1 MCYSPCLDSL
11 LTSYRI
17 QADIRGGSID
27 ISDNYF
33 ITCLY
38 PKDSGDPEDVEK
50 HYLCSMLLVKVC
62 GYCRI
67 FFRFPSLTVTVLQTY
82 CAIFTS
88 PSSSE
93 AFEEET
99 EDGPCRKKQKTASQK
114 KATKSNVATLLRMEG
129 KVTPRTIAY
138 AAVLVCS
145 TNLFVF
151 LVLLKQLQLGLSMG
165 APAGY
170 LDPYPQVFSEIKS
183 YLDL

>member
-1 MCYSPCLDSL
+1 MCYGCYLGSL

-17 QADIRGGSID
+17 RADIRGGAID

-38 PKDSGDPEDVEK
+38 PKDSGDPGDVEK
-50 HYLCSMLLVKVC
+50 HYLRGMLLVKAC
-62 GYCRI
+62 GYCHGS
-67 FFRFPSLTVTVLQTY
+67 FYFPSLTLLQTY

-93 AFEEET
+93 AFEEEM
-99 EDGPCRKKQKTASQK
+99 EDGPCRKKQKNTTHK

-138 AAVLVCS
+138 AAVLVSS
-145 TNLFVF
+145 TNTLVF
-151 LVLLKQLQLGLSMG
+151 PVSPKQLQL
-165 APAGY
+165 
-170 LDPYPQVFSEIKS
+170 VFNLMSATQWTEEC
-183 YLDL
+183 